1 MIDFTVGSNLLITVI
16 LIFSTGIVAG
26 LSPCT
31 LPTAAFVA
39 AYVSGKK
46 DFSKKSGFVIS
57 LFFVLGITTTLTLL
71 GIFSGILGDLLNN
84 TTILNYMIATI
95 LIIMGLWLLKVF
107 SFNFNLPFSN
117 KLPDKKRGLIAAYLI
132 GIPFG
137 ISSSPCTMPITLS
150 ILAFSASKGSIF
162 YGMLLMFFYAIG
174 RSIPL
179 LVIGTF
185 TGLVK
190 NISKITKFQ
199 SKIEFFSGWALIGIA
214 LYFIWVA

>member
-57 LFFVLGITTTLTLL
+57 LFFILGITTTLTLL

-84 TTILNYMIATI
+84 TTILNVTLKDCNTAVCVNEPQSFIAYI
-95 LIIMGLWLLKVF
+95 
-107 SFNFNLPFSN
+107 NLRDN
-117 KLPDKKRGLIAAYLI
+117 KWA
-132 GIPFG
+132 
-137 ISSSPCTMPITLS
+137 
-150 ILAFSASKGSIF
+150 
-162 YGMLLMFFYAIG
+162 LMFIN
-174 RSIPL
+174 L
-179 LVIGTF
+179 LSVFIAFMIVII
-185 TGLVK
+185 
-190 NISKITKFQ
+190 N
-199 SKIEFFSGWALIGIA
+199 
-214 LYFIWVA
+214 Y